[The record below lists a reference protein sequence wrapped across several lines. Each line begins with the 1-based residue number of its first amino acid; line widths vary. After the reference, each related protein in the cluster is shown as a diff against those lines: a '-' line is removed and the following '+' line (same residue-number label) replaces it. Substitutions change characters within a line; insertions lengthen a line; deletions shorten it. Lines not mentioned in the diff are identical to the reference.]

1 MVGEKS
7 VELELLAAT
16 WCRSV
21 RLTRNERTNEQTNER
36 RGCDCCCD
44 CGCDRA
50 PGERQQDRHQALG
63 YDATRGD

>member
-1 MVGEKS
+1 MVGEKN
-7 VELELLAAT
+7 VELELLGGDLVSLSSADE
-16 WCRSV
+16 
-21 RLTRNERTNEQTNER
+21 ERTNERTNER
-36 RGCDCCCD
+36 RGCDCC